1 MTLVPSMT
9 LVDVKEE
16 PPEEEEPPPPEH
28 EKQIGPPP
36 VVWRPPPEPPEKQI
50 GPPVVSPPPIIVAK
64 TTDGNGRHQSTG
76 KKRKFVVKFS
86 ERIEQ
91 LLAYKAKYGHVNV
104 RELEDS
110 GLNEFCK
117 SMRNARRGKGGSK
130 LTVAR
135 LAALNALG
143 FDWKLPPGVEGQL
156 SGVDGGERGG
166 DDITDEQIKKWSQQT
181 EAQTRGG
188 YLPGDLT
195 QAHTL
200 LPLGEDGANVG
211 DHGSG
216 GKGTIGYSLRL
227 SATTMASHGEYLPSD
242 QQTHSHSLLP
252 LGEEGLER
260 KRGKPKVDFEDRI
273 EQLRIFKA
281 HFGHLNVREKLDK
294 RLYEF
299 CRRTRRGRRG
309 KGSAK
314 ITEERIAALDAIGFD
329 WKLTKET
336 ALSCSDD
343 VGNIDSNQK
352 LSNEES
358 LMEIEQQQE
367 VGGEIRV
374 DNNSSSADTRL
385 LLTHALRQLANMSS
399 ENDRR
404 HSVMQHQLV
413 TLTENITQIAASLPS
428 TEPAPPTSLT

>member
-9 LVDVKEE
+9 LVYVKEEE
-16 PPEEEEPPPPEH
+16 PPEEEEPPPE
-28 EKQIGPPP
+28 
-36 VVWRPPPEPPEKQI
+36 PEKQI
-50 GPPVVSPPPIIVAK
+50 VPPVVSPPRLIVAK
-64 TTDGNGRHQSTG
+64 ITDGNGRHQSTG
-76 KKRKFVVKFS
+76 KKRKLVKFS

-91 LLAYKAKYGHVNV
+91 LLAYKAIHGHVNV

-117 SMRNARRGKGGSK
+117 SMRTARRGKGGSK

-143 FDWKLPPGVEGQL
+143 FDWKLPPGVEGRL

-188 YLPGDLT
+188 CLPGDLT

-216 GKGTIGYSLRL
+216 GKCTIGYSLRL
-227 SATTMASHGEYLPSD
+227 CATMASHGEYLPSD

-252 LGEEGLER
+252 LGELGLGGVGEATNNR

-294 RLYEF
+294 KLYEF

-314 ITEERIAALDAIGFD
+314 ITKERIAALDAIGFD

-404 HSVMQHQLV
+404 HSVMQHQLA
-413 TLTENITQIAASLPS
+413 TLTETITQIAASLPS
-428 TEPAPPTSLT
+428 TETAPPTSLT

>member
-9 LVDVKEE
+9 LVYVKEEE
-16 PPEEEEPPPPEH
+16 PPEEEEPPPE
-28 EKQIGPPP
+28 
-36 VVWRPPPEPPEKQI
+36 PEKQI
-50 GPPVVSPPPIIVAK
+50 EPPVVSPPRLIVAK
-64 TTDGNGRHQSTG
+64 TTDGNGRQSTC
-76 KKRKFVVKFS
+76 KKRKLVIKFS
-86 ERIEQ
+86 ERIEH
-91 LLAYKAKYGHVNV
+91 LLAYKASHGHVNV

-143 FDWKLPPGVEGQL
+143 FDWKLPPGVEGRL

-188 YLPGDLT
+188 CLPGDLT

-211 DHGSG
+211 DHDSG
-216 GKGTIGYSLRL
+216 EKGTIGYSLSL
-227 SATTMASHGEYLPSD
+227 CATMASHGEYLPSD

-252 LGEEGLER
+252 LGEEGLGGVGSMNEGR

-294 RLYEF
+294 KLYEF

-385 LLTHALRQLANMSS
+385 LLTHALRQLANMNS

-413 TLTENITQIAASLPS
+413 TLTENIIQIAASLPS